1 MKKPGKQDE
10 NARYCARLILTNS
23 DAELFGQQL
32 HSLLG
37 YGELADALDVKTHGR
52 NSGHVGT
59 SDIRVAIPPRRAIPA
74 TA

>member
-1 MKKPGKQDE
+1 MKKPGKYDE

-32 HSLLG
+32 HSLMG
-37 YGELADALDVKTHGR
+37 YGELADALDVKTYRSSRGHAGASNIHGVR
-52 NSGHVGT
+52 PPT
-59 SDIRVAIPPRRAIPA
+59 RVIHA

>member
-1 MKKPGKQDE
+1 MKKLGKYDE

-23 DAELFGQQL
+23 DAELFGRQL

-37 YGELADALDVKTHGR
+37 YGELTDALDVKTQGGR
-52 NSGHVGT
+52 SGHAGT
-59 SDIRVAIPPRRAIPA
+59 LDIRGVRPPTRVIHA